1 MSDNTWGGKDTLTAL
16 LVVLIWGVNFVPMK
30 IGLQALTPLELGLAR
45 YFFALFPLIFFVKF
59 PKVRFRWVIATAFFQ
74 GVLQFNLLFIALEVG
89 MTAALAS
96 VLLQTQIYF
105 TALWGFLIYRHRPTG
120 LLWLSMLIAGIG
132 LAFFTISAVQE
143 SSGDSV
149 NIYGLL
155 FTLGSA
161 SMWAV
166 ANLISRQAQY
176 ENPNYSALGLVV
188 WGGLFACFF
197 YFILM
202 VIFQNDASRWLS
214 AATWQSI
221 GLETWGSGLYLG
233 WGSTLAGYALWT
245 QLLKRHHANKVAP
258 FSLGVPVVGLAAG
271 LIFLQESV
279 DIWQWIG
286 SVFVGLSLS
295 LVVFGPRWL
304 RRRMQKKQPT

>member
-1 MSDNTWGGKDTLTAL
+1 MSENPWTGKDTATAL
-16 LVVLIWGVNFVPMK
+16 LVVLIWGINFVPMK
-30 IGLQALTPLELGLAR
+30 IGLQTLTPLELGLAR
-45 YFFALFPLIFFVKF
+45 YFFALFPLIFFVKL
-59 PKVRFRWVIATAFFQ
+59 PKIRLRWVIAIGFFQ

-105 TALWGFLIYRHRPTG
+105 TALWGFLFYRHRPSG
-120 LLWLSMLIAGIG
+120 LMWLSMLVAAIG
-132 LAFFTISAVQE
+132 LVFFTVSALQQ
-143 SSGDSV
+143 SGSDSI
-149 NIYGLL
+149 NMFGLL
-155 FTLGSA
+155 LVLGSA

-176 ENPNYSALGLVV
+176 ENPNYSALALIV
-188 WGGLFACFF
+188 WSGGVACVC

-202 VIFQNDASRWLS
+202 LILQKENAHWLVADNWRALGLKTLLS
-214 AATWQSI
+214 AM
-221 GLETWGSGLYLG
+221 YLG
-233 WGSTLAGYALWT
+233 WASTLAGYALWT

-271 LIFLQESV
+271 LLILKEPI

-286 SVFVGLSLS
+286 SVFVGISLT
-295 LVVFGPRWL
+295 LVVFGPRWI
-304 RRRMQKKQPT
+304 RRLKTPS

>member
-1 MSDNTWGGKDTLTAL
+1 MSDNTWGGKDTLIAL
-16 LVVLIWGVNFVPMK
+16 LVVLIWGINFVPMK
-30 IGLQALTPLELGLAR
+30 IGLQVLTPLELGLAR

-59 PKVRFRWVIATAFFQ
+59 PQVRVRWVLATGFFQ

-120 LLWLSMLIAGIG
+120 LMWLSMLVAAIG
-132 LAFFTISAVQE
+132 LIFFTLSALQE
-143 SSGDSV
+143 SGSDSV
-149 NIYGLL
+149 TLYGLL
-155 FTLGSA
+155 LVLGSA

-176 ENPNYSALGLVV
+176 ENPNYSALGLIV
-188 WGGLFACFF
+188 WSGSVACVAYFF
-197 YFILM
+197 LLLIWQKD
-202 VIFQNDASRWLS
+202 VSRWLF
-214 AATWQSI
+214 A
-221 GLETWGSGLYLG
+221 ETWSSLGIKTWVSAMYLG
-233 WGSTLAGYALWT
+233 WASTLAGYALWT

-258 FSLGVPVVGLAAG
+258 FSLGVPVVGLSAG
-271 LIFLQESV
+271 LIFLKEPI

-286 SVFVGLSLS
+286 SAFVGISLT
-295 LVVFGPRWL
+295 LVILGPRWL
-304 RRRMQKKQPT
+304 RRLTQQNR